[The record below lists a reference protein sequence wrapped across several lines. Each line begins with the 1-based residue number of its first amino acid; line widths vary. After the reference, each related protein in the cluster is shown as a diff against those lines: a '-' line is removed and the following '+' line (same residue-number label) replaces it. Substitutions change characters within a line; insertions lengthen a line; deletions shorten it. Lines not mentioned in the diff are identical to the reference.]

1 MDQKKRIEHLEA
13 EVRERGGILGGI
25 ENLPPEIAEGFLKRV
40 IEVDDRERLRDDEE
54 TGEDGFGPKVSAP

>member
-13 EVRERGGILGGI
+13 EVRKRGGMLGGI
-25 ENLPPEIAEGFLKRV
+25 ENLPPEIAEEFLRRV

-54 TGEDGFGPKVSAP
+54 PRKEH

>member
-13 EVRERGGILGGI
+13 EVRKRGGIVGSI
-25 ENLPPEIAEGFLKRV
+25 ENLPPEIAEEFLKRV

-54 TGEDGFGPKVSAP
+54 TRKQH

>member
-13 EVRERGGILGGI
+13 EVRKRGGTLGGI
-25 ENLPPEIAEGFLKRV
+25 ENLPPEIAEEFLRRV

-54 TGEDGFGPKVSAP
+54 SSKEH

>member
-13 EVRERGGILGGI
+13 EVRKRGGIFGGI
-25 ENLPPEIAEGFLKRV
+25 ENLPPEIAEEFLKRV

-54 TGEDGFGPKVSAP
+54 TRQQH